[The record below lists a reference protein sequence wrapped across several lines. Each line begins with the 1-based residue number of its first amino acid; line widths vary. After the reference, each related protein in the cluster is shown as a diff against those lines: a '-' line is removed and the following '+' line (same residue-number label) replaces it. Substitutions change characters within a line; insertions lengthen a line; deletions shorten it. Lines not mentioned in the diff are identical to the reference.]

1 MQVGNTWRE
10 AAAMIGFVA
19 AGQDVIDLSLEQYRQ
34 LHDFG
39 FCEGLQGTAR
49 LLFALDRIGTEES
62 GDCQDYGIEY
72 YRFNT
77 SA

>member
-19 AGQDVIDLSLEQYRQ
+19 AGQDAIDLSLEQYRQ

-39 FCEGLQGTAR
+39 FCEGLAVNSVKVVQINYPASNSSAR
-49 LLFALDRIGTEES
+49 WQ
-62 GDCQDYGIEY
+62 QD
-72 YRFNT
+72 
-77 SA
+77 SLA